1 MNLFIHFQ
9 SFHLRFNVRPNF
21 SSYKKLCLPPSLG
34 KGEVPGR
41 KFTAALV
48 QFYKQTKCQA
58 GIVGGESG

>member
-1 MNLFIHFQ
+1 M
-9 SFHLRFNVRPNF
+9 RPNF

-58 GIVGGESG
+58 GIVGGVPDSDSVDRCECVW

>member
-1 MNLFIHFQ
+1 M
-9 SFHLRFNVRPNF
+9 RPNF

-58 GIVGGESG
+58 GTDSDLAS

>member
-1 MNLFIHFQ
+1 MT
-9 SFHLRFNVRPNF
+9 PNF

-34 KGEVPGR
+34 KGETPGR

-58 GIVGGESG
+58 GIVGGGSQTQIHWIDVSLSGDP

>member
-1 MNLFIHFQ
+1 MT
-9 SFHLRFNVRPNF
+9 PNF

-34 KGEVPGR
+34 KGETPGR

-58 GIVGGESG
+58 GIVGGEPDIISG

>member
-1 MNLFIHFQ
+1 M
-9 SFHLRFNVRPNF
+9 SLREGFKCFNARPNF

-58 GIVGGESG
+58 GIVGGCESVW

>member
-1 MNLFIHFQ
+1 M
-9 SFHLRFNVRPNF
+9 RPNF

-34 KGEVPGR
+34 KGETPGR

-58 GIVGGESG
+58 GIAGDRCESVW

>member
-1 MNLFIHFQ
+1 M
-9 SFHLRFNVRPNF
+9 RPNF

-58 GIVGGESG
+58 GIVGGCECVW

>member
-1 MNLFIHFQ
+1 M
-9 SFHLRFNVRPNF
+9 RPNF

-58 GIVGGESG
+58 GIDGDYQTRIWHYKCECVW

>member
-1 MNLFIHFQ
+1 M
-9 SFHLRFNVRPNF
+9 RPNF

-58 GIVGGESG
+58 GIAGDRCESVW

>member
-1 MNLFIHFQ
+1 MT
-9 SFHLRFNVRPNF
+9 PNF

-34 KGEVPGR
+34 KGETPGR

-58 GIVGGESG
+58 GIVGRSQTLSVDKCESVW